1 MKYLLTA
8 LLAFAISCTS
18 DTHQPTTIEERY
30 FSEAQPFVNADSHSQ
45 IGQPAHI
52 HATGEG
58 VLVYDYLAQ
67 SVFSFDE
74 SGIQQ
79 SQFGREGDGPGEF
92 RYIAEIWDFDD
103 RYTVYDRSG
112 GKLIHFS
119 KEGGLLNE
127 TILDMDSFTITMSA
141 ISPHELYV
149 PTNGENGTLL
159 RYIDTENGVK
169 ESFGL
174 AISQASDDFDFDK
187 SQQSIAAGNIPPN
200 MINRVL
206 LSSNSTGV
214 FVFQQATAILQK
226 YNHSRELEWEI
237 DLNISAT
244 EGIFDRFVEINQ
256 SFIERGMRNMFMLQF
271 ASQLKSADNGVFVLL
286 NTVGD
291 KPVTVVWVSNDGS
304 SIIAA
309 YDDNEQD
316 VMPDLLTTSFDGS
329 IIYLGSRME
338 GEIRKLTWP
347 D

>member
-1 MKYLLTA
+1 MKYIFTA
-8 LLAFAISCTS
+8 LLVFAISCTT
-18 DTHQPTTIEERY
+18 DTKQTATIEERY
-30 FSEAQPFVNADSHSQ
+30 FSDSNPFVNADSHSQ
-45 IGQPAHI
+45 IGQPAYI
-52 HATGEG
+52 HATEEG

-67 SVFSFDE
+67 TVFNFDDT
-74 SGIQQ
+74 GIEQ

-92 RYIAEIWDFDD
+92 RYIAEIWDFED
-103 RYTVYDRSG
+103 RYTIYDRNG

-119 KEGGLLNE
+119 KEGALLSENV
-127 TILDMDSFTITMSA
+127 LDMDSFTLTMTA

-159 RYIDTENGVK
+159 RYIDRENGVK
-169 ESFGL
+169 ESFGT
-174 AISQASDDFDFDK
+174 AISQSTDEFDFDR

-226 YNHSRELEWEI
+226 YNHSRELEWEV

-244 EGIFDRFVEINQ
+244 EGIFDRFLEINQ
-256 SFIERGMRNMFMLQF
+256 SFIERGMRNMYMLQF
-271 ASQLKSADNGVFVLL
+271 ASQLKSADDGVFVLL
-286 NTVGD
+286 NTVED
-291 KPVTVVWVSNDGS
+291 KPVTVVWASNDGKL
-304 SIIAA
+304 IIAA
-309 YDDNEQD
+309 YDDNSQD
-316 VMPDLLTTSFDGS
+316 VRPDLLTTSLDGS
-329 IIYLGSRME
+329 IIYLGTRMD